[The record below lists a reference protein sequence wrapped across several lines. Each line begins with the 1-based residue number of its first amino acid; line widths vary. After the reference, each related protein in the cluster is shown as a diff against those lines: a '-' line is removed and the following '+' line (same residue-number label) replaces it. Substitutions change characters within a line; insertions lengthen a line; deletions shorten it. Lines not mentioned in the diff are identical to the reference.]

1 MSKIKTFYYGDF
13 NRFQYE
19 TGELLGCVCRDSE
32 KRQMTMLVIGLPN
45 GNIIE
50 RPLSECKYIPDKD

>member
-1 MSKIKTFYYGDF
+1 MPKIKTFYYGDF

-19 TGELLGCVCRDSE
+19 TGELLGCVCRHSE
-32 KRQMTMLVIGLPN
+32 KGQITMLVIGLPN

-50 RPLSECKYIPDKD
+50 RPLSECEYIPDKD